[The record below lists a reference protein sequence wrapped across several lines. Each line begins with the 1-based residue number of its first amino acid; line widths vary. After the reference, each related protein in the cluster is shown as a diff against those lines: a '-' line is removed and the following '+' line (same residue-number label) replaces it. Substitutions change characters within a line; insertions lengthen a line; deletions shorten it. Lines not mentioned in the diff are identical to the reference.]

1 MAGTSPA
8 MTKERRIE
16 TIQHLLLDRVAQ
28 MLAAIMRRYPPRAH
42 HTHCP
47 KAACRRARKCHARN
61 CSRAG
66 NGAHTDAC
74 VGRMHAHAGRS
85 HAKHMP

>member
-28 MLAAIMRRYPPRAH
+28 MLAVVMRRYPPRAH
-42 HTHCP
+42 DTHCP
-47 KAACRRARKCHARN
+47 KAACRRARSCR
-61 CSRAG
+61 RAG
-66 NGAHTDAC
+66 THNNTC
-74 VGRMHAHAGRS
+74 IGRMHAHAGRS

>member
-28 MLAAIMRRYPPRAH
+28 MLAVVMRRYPPRAH
-42 HTHCP
+42 HMHCP
-47 KAACRRARKCHARN
+47 KAACRRARKCHAGNRR
-61 CSRAG
+61 RAG
-66 NGAHTDAC
+66 THNNAC